1 MAGADSMGLNYR
13 RRVIYQALQDT
24 FTDPIFVRR
33 YFDLWQ
39 RDHSDEAHFVVTRFA
54 SVVAKEASLDPQQ
67 KSVFQRKLF
76 HGLTQSYESL
86 PRVPDGWIVGDVG
99 RISGDNTPA
108 IKIIAPAPAATAP
121 ARAAPLSAAALQ
133 SAPLQSALQP
143 SAPQQLA
150 SPPQVAP
157 RPEAFAIVSP
167 ERVVFTT
174 FAQHLT
180 TAILANADRH
190 RGMLGQ
196 AVADLPV
203 GKDPREQALFGQFQQ
218 WSDTR
223 FRANMLPM
231 LRHTDELRY
240 FAHKL
245 YLLAADLIGPVR
257 ADRLLAEAAAVSERL
272 PEATKFS
279 PQMLL

>member
-1 MAGADSMGLNYR
+1 MAGAESSMGLNYR
-13 RRVIYQALQDT
+13 RRVFYQALQDT
-24 FTDPIFVRR
+24 FPDALNVRR

-54 SVVAKEASLDPQQ
+54 SVVAKEAGLDLQQ
-67 KSVFQRKLF
+67 KSLFQRKLF
-76 HGLTQSYESL
+76 QGLTQSYESL
-86 PRVPDGWIVGDVG
+86 PRVPDGWIVGDAG

-108 IKIIAPAPAATAP
+108 VKTVTPAPAATAP
-121 ARAAPLSAAALQ
+121 ARATPQSA
-133 SAPLQSALQP
+133 APLQSVLQP

-150 SPPQVAP
+150 SPPPVAP
-157 RPEAFAIVSP
+157 RSEAFAIVSP

-180 TAILANADRH
+180 AAILAKADQH
-190 RGMLGQ
+190 RGVLGE

-223 FRANMLPM
+223 FRTNMLPM
-231 LRHTDELRY
+231 LRHHDELRY

-245 YLLAADLIGPVR
+245 YLLAADLIGPVQ
-257 ADRLLAEAAAVSERL
+257 ADRLLVEAAAISERL

-279 PQMLL
+279 PQSLL